1 MNGAVLRAQAMSGH
15 PRIIA
20 YLQRAVSHEFSAAQQ
35 FTLQAVQAERLGLGS
50 FADELRAGAV
60 DELRHAEAFSR
71 RLHELGAGSPSVQ
84 ASARPVGRTLTEL
97 LRFGLATEADAMRLY
112 AEALRFCE
120 RMADAGNAELFAR
133 IHGDEVQHYQ
143 ELERRLR
150 EHGAETKY

>member
-1 MNGAVLRAQAMSGH
+1 MSGH

-35 FTLQAVQAERLGLGS
+35 LTLQAVQAERLGLGK

-71 RLHELGAGSPSVQ
+71 RLHELGVGSPSVQ
-84 ASARPVGRTLTEL
+84 AIARPVGRTAVDL
-97 LRFGLATEADAMRLY
+97 LRFGLATEAEAMRLY
-112 AEALRFCE
+112 AEALQFCE
-120 RMADAGNAELFAR
+120 RMADAGNAALFAR

-150 EHGAETKY
+150 EHGAALTH

>member
-1 MNGAVLRAQAMSGH
+1 MSGH
-15 PRIIA
+15 PRIVA

-35 FTLQAVQAERLGLGS
+35 FMLQAVQAECLGLGS
-50 FADELRAGAV
+50 FADELRAGAL

-71 RLHELGAGSPSVQ
+71 RLHEIGAGSLSVKTVVL
-84 ASARPVGRTLTEL
+84 PVGRTLVDL

-120 RMADAGNAELFAR
+120 GRADAGNAELFAR

-150 EHGAETKY
+150 EHGADIKH